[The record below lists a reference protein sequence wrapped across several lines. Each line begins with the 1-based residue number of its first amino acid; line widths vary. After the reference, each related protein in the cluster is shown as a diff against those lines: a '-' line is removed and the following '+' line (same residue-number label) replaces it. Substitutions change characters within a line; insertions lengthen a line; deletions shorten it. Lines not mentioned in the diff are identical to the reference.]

1 MKNTIKHGL
10 LVALVCCGLSAVA
23 QKKTLYVEVMPEF
36 TGAQTAWARYLQEN
50 MRYPTLAREKN
61 IQGKVQLSFIV
72 EIDGS
77 LSEIK
82 VLKGIG
88 GGCDEEAIRVLKNSP
103 QWKPGIQNGM
113 PVRVSYT
120 MPISFK
126 LSDEE
131 K

>member
-1 MKNTIKHGL
+1 MMKYVITL
-10 LVALVCCGLSAVA
+10 LALSLSLTVLA
-23 QKKTLYVEVMPEF
+23 QKKTPYVEVMPEF
-36 TGAQTAWARYLQEN
+36 TGAQTAWATYLQEN

-72 EIDGS
+72 DIDGS

-103 QWKPGIQNGM
+103 QWKPGIQNGK

-120 MPISFK
+120 MPISFT